1 MRRVLAARAIVC
13 GLAAVLTTGCSA
25 VAGLVVLCIAF
36 PDEGKGGGATFE
48 HQNNAL
54 RSSGQDLADN
64 RDYERALETFQ
75 YVIEAD
81 PDDPAAYRLAATTLW
96 MRLLSEQG
104 AVIAEDY
111 LRQAPAGRQK
121 PLPSRELD
129 ALLRDYLARAVKL
142 AEKRANASNAD
153 SEALYE
159 AGAAYALRAIYLA
172 TVEGNMSKSLRDA
185 KRAYKASQRALELD
199 RNRKDAG
206 LIVGAYRYAVSTL
219 QPPTDFTGFEGGRE
233 RSIQMIEDAVLYR
246 SDLQTNAHL
255 LLIAIYN
262 REGRYA
268 EALGVIRKLQQRFPR
283 NHLLWLEAGN
293 TQLRAGQALEARR
306 SLEAGLAKLPNA
318 GLLPFG
324 ELARW
329 RYYLG
334 KSLVELK
341 QTARAGDELRSAL
354 KAPARPWVHGR
365 VHIELGKIAD
375 LAGNRAGAIQE
386 YEEAARLCAGDGD
399 EAGAR
404 EARMLAK
411 EGYLK
416 ESLASRARAS
426 TRSAVC
432 DPSVSAS

>member
-1 MRRVLAARAIVC
+1 MRRVLVVRAIVC

-54 RSSGQDLADN
+54 RLSGQDLADN

-81 PDDPAAYRLAATTLW
+81 PDDPAAYWLAANTLW

-121 PLPSRELD
+121 QLPSREQD

-153 SEALYE
+153 SEAVYE
-159 AGAAYALRAIYLA
+159 AGAAVRPSSDLPGDSRRQH
-172 TVEGNMSKSLRDA
+172 VEEPSR
-185 KRAYKASQRALELD
+185 RETRVQASQRVLELD

-219 QPPTDFTGFEGGRE
+219 QPQTDSTGFEGGRE

-293 TQLRAGQALEARR
+293 TQLRAGQPLDARR
-306 SLEAGLAKLPNA
+306 SIEAGLAKLPNA
-318 GLLPFG
+318 ALLPFG

-334 KSLVELK
+334 KSLVDLK
-341 QTARAGDELRSAL
+341 QTTRAGGELRSAL
-354 KAPARPWVHGR
+354 RAPARPWVHGR

-375 LAGNRAGAIQE
+375 LAGDRAGAIQE

-399 EAGAR
+399 ETGAR

-411 EGYLK
+411 KGV
-416 ESLASRARAS
+416 
-426 TRSAVC
+426 T
-432 DPSVSAS
+432 